1 MALLLSGLEEVL
13 QSSDV
18 VPGGGAKIRVE
29 TTSNNSTRAGTDTPG
44 AAGGRR
50 VSSSGAERTGR
61 GLGFLWVTWLNR
73 KGLGT
78 QQEGVGLGWYHIPRE
93 VTGQ

>member
-13 QSSDV
+13 QSSGV

-44 AAGGRR
+44 TAGGRR

-61 GLGFLWVTWLNR
+61 GLGFLWVTWLN
-73 KGLGT
+73 
-78 QQEGVGLGWYHIPRE
+78 
-93 VTGQ
+93 